1 MVNSTNRNTDI
12 QSGKS
17 YAQGEHLG
25 AQQLFY
31 NLKWLTTDEAAIFLR
46 KSSHALRQMTYKG
59 KIRPRKFGGRLY
71 FEKAE
76 LDQLVGTS
84 FY

>member
-1 MVNSTNRNTDI
+1 MVISDNQNTDFH
-12 QSGKS
+12 SEND
-17 YAQGEHLG
+17 YTEAEHLS
-25 AQQLFY
+25 AHLLFD

-59 KIRPRKFGGRLY
+59 KLRPRKFAGRLY
-71 FEKAE
+71 FKKTE
-76 LDQLVGTS
+76 LDQLIDTS